1 MLRYTE
7 DIKRQNS
14 LTANKLTNSNLT
26 KECDCMQKRNL
37 ISILLYL
44 LGVILFV
51 ISNFSVVSGSPIQ
64 LEYFQRVTLCII
76 AVGSIGTAP
85 FIYKSKT
92 KVETI
97 IKFAIAVILICCVF
111 VFGGF
116 ANNVMA

>member
-1 MLRYTE
+1 M
-7 DIKRQNS
+7 K
-14 LTANKLTNSNLT
+14 
-26 KECDCMQKRNL
+26 KRNV

-51 ISNFSVVSGSPIQ
+51 ISNSSAVSGNPIQ
-64 LEYFQRVTLCII
+64 LEHFQRIILCGI

-97 IKFAIAVILICCVF
+97 IKFAIAVALICCIF

-116 ANNVMA
+116 ANNSMA

>member
-1 MLRYTE
+1 
-7 DIKRQNS
+7 
-14 LTANKLTNSNLT
+14 
-26 KECDCMQKRNL
+26 MQKRNL

>member
-1 MLRYTE
+1 M
-7 DIKRQNS
+7 K
-14 LTANKLTNSNLT
+14 
-26 KECDCMQKRNL
+26 KRNV

-51 ISNFSVVSGSPIQ
+51 ISNSSVVSGSPIH
-64 LEYFQRVTLCII
+64 LEHFQRVILCGV
-76 AVGSIGTAP
+76 AVFSIGTAP

-97 IKFAIAVILICCVF
+97 VMFVIAVSLICCIF

-116 ANNVMA
+116 VNNTMT